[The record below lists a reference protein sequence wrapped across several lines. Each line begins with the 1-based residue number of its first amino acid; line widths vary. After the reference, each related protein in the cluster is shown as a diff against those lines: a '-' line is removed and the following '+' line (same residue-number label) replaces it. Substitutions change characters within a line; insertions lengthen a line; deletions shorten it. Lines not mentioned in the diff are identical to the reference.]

1 MSKDTE
7 YKPINCDGYDYLE
20 LACQH
25 SLQLTI
31 KLDNGE
37 IIEGKAID
45 LLLKKQV
52 EYLVVDVAS
61 EKKQL
66 RLDHIVSFSHPEI
79 GDIVIDHSG
88 S

>member
-7 YKPINCDGYDYLE
+7 YKPINCDDYDYLE

-25 SLQLTI
+25 SLQLAI
-31 KLDNGE
+31 KLNNGE

-45 LLLKKQV
+45 LLLKNR
-52 EYLVVDVAS
+52 LNIWLLRLLM
-61 EKKQL
+61 KKQL
-66 RLDHIVSFSHPEI
+66 RLNHIVGFSHPEI

>member
-7 YKPINCDGYDYLE
+7 YKPINCDDYDYLE

-61 EKKQL
+61 EKNNC
-66 RLDHIVSFSHPEI
+66 D
-79 GDIVIDHSG
+79 
-88 S
+88 

>member
-7 YKPINCDGYDYLE
+7 YKPINCDDYDNLE
-20 LACQH
+20 LTCQH
-25 SLQLTI
+25 SLLLTI
-31 KLDNGE
+31 KLNNGE
-37 IIEGKAID
+37 IIVGKAID

-52 EYLVVDVAS
+52 EYLVIDVTN

>member
-7 YKPINCDGYDYLE
+7 YKPINCDDYDYLE

-45 LLLKKQV
+45 LLL
-52 EYLVVDVAS
+52 YLVVDVAS
-61 EKKQL
+61 EKNNC
-66 RLDHIVSFSHPEI
+66 D
-79 GDIVIDHSG
+79 
-88 S
+88 

>member
-7 YKPINCDGYDYLE
+7 YKPINCDDYDYLE

-45 LLLKKQV
+45 LLL
-52 EYLVVDVAS
+52 YLVVDVAS